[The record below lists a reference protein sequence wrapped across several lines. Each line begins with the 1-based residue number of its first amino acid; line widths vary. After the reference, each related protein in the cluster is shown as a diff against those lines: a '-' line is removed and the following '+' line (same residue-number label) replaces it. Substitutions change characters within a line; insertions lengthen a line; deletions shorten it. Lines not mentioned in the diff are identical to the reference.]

1 QVSTLPD
8 PSVMFMYFVNP
19 DQYSNPFN
27 HSAIS
32 VMQKFPWFGTLK
44 AAENRVK
51 QSAKA
56 KRAAVINARNELFRN
71 IKKVWFQMYKMH
83 HHIKIMKENLELLQ
97 SLKSQA
103 LSLYETGENS
113 QVDILRL
120 QMETDKMKT
129 RLRQTKEKLKPLRS
143 QFNNLLNRDTD
154 AEIKLSFP
162 MKHNTLAF
170 APQQLLEKVKAESPK
185 LAKLDFRKE
194 SAEYTLK
201 KAHLDG
207 LPSFSIGAEAMFP
220 DRSEEHTSELQS
232 RFDLVCR
239 LLLEKKK

>member
-1 QVSTLPD
+1 IAREILFPFQGGRPEARLAPMVRGKAAVLLVLLFIPFTASAQQKNQNHDESKQLQRYLKIAAQNNPVLRAKYYEYRAVLEQAPHVSTLPD
-8 PSVMFMYFVNP
+8 PSVIFMYFVNP
-19 DQYSNPFN
+19 DQYSNPFI

-32 VMQKFPWFGTLK
+32 VMQKFPWFDTLK

-83 HHIKIMKENLELLQ
+83 HHIKIMNENLELLQ

-143 QFNNLLNRDTD
+143 QFNNLLN
-154 AEIKLSFP
+154 
-162 MKHNTLAF
+162 
-170 APQQLLEKVKAESPK
+170 
-185 LAKLDFRKE
+185 
-194 SAEYTLK
+194 
-201 KAHLDG
+201 
-207 LPSFSIGAEAMFP
+207 
-220 DRSEEHTSELQS
+220 
-232 RFDLVCR
+232 
-239 LLLEKKK
+239 